1 MNIININ
8 LTINIFTF
16 LPLHLFLY
24 SDLVCFTTYFFII
37 STGFDTELPVQ
48 VPLQQAVNQAKSF
61 ETTLSSV
68 LNGSIISFSE
78 YEILAKKVF

>member
-1 MNIININ
+1 MNIINVN
-8 LTINIFTF
+8 LTINFFLFYVYTYSDILIFTI
-16 LPLHLFLY
+16 Y
-24 SDLVCFTTYFFII
+24 FII
-37 STGFDTELPVQ
+37 ILTGFDTELPVQ